1 MLLDA
6 AALLD
11 TMVLI
16 VRPQPQAL
24 NVLLTVEGT
33 ADVLAGDPV
42 PKGKTRRYRPG
53 TRAIMEIRRYQKST
67 ETLIAKLPFSRLV
80 SASCGKCVIGRFVR
94 SLQSLCM
101 DLWASQADYG
111 GSLLLCRQYK
121 RLLKRTWCIYSKTRG
136 ILCECCC

>member
-6 AALLD
+6 AALLV
-11 TMVLI
+11 TVVLHG
-16 VRPQPQAL
+16 RPQPQAP
-24 NVLLTVEGT
+24 NVLLTVEES

-42 PKGKTRRYRPG
+42 PKGKIRRYRPG

-80 SASCGKCVIGRFVR
+80 CASCGKCVIGRFVR
-94 SLQSLCM
+94 SLRSLCM

-111 GSLLLCRQYK
+111 GSLRRYRLYRK
-121 RLLKRTWCIYSKTRG
+121 LLKRTLYIYSKTRG
-136 ILCECCC
+136 ILCECC